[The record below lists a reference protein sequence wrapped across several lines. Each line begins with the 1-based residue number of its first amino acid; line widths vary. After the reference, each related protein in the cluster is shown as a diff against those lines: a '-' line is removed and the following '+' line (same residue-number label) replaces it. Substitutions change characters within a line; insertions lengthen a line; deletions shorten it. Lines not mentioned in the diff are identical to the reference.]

1 MKPQLKW
8 IALGLALAHC
18 GSRAEPPAPP
28 QPKAAPIE
36 TATAP
41 PSAAAPAA
49 PAAATRLRPPQVPF
63 KQPEP
68 WQSRKKDQPPIPP
81 PDVDQ
86 EVWRA
91 FVNQN
96 QPIQIKTPVWQ
107 LLPPKETVELA
118 MPAVSKFAC
127 AVGPLSVVSDANDF
141 NTKLKGWVLTRPL
154 YCSDDGWH
162 SWTEYGHGVKIG
174 ADGTR
179 QMLDVPQALLR
190 EREADSS
197 VRETYVLL
205 RSDKERREATTGPPR
220 VVPGMEVDED

>member
-28 QPKAAPIE
+28 QPRAAPLE
-36 TATAP
+36 TTAP
-41 PSAAAPAA
+41 PPGAVPAA
-49 PAAATRLRPPQVPF
+49 PAPPQLRPPEVPF
-63 KQPEP
+63 KAPEP
-68 WQSRKKDQPPIPP
+68 WQSRKKDAPPIPP
-81 PDVDQ
+81 PDVDT

-96 QPIQIKTPVWQ
+96 EPIQIKTPVWQ
-107 LLPPKETVELA
+107 LLPPRETVALA

-127 AVGPLSVVSDANDF
+127 VVTPLSMVSDANDF
-141 NTKLKGWVLTRPL
+141 NTKLKGWVLSRTL
-154 YCSDDGWH
+154 LCSNDGWH
-162 SWTEYGHGVKIG
+162 SWTEYAHSAKI
-174 ADGTR
+174 AAEGTR
-179 QMLDVPQALLR
+179 EMFSVPQATLR

-197 VRETYVLL
+197 VRQTYVLL

-220 VVPGMEVDED
+220 IVPGMRVDED